1 MEADLKNEIIRDY
14 STAYTVRT
22 DIRLLKRYNKRNSNG
37 CYYTRIYPVLITT
50 DSTRLTSYEL
60 FSPGSI
66 ELALDKL
73 TTLLETIPDEYIK
86 NTKAGKM
93 LLEMIAYFEGR

>member
-1 MEADLKNEIIRDY
+1 MKLYEIIQPHTPLELTYDCLKD
-14 STAYTVRT
+14 TTNGIATDAIIQEYTQF
-22 DIRLLKRYNKRNSNG
+22 
-37 CYYTRIYPVLITT
+37 LITT